1 MGNKIM
7 ELMEKLAEK
16 GNIAVNKAKDLAEIA
31 RLKAQILSCEDVI
44 KKNYQEIGKIVY
56 EEYQD
61 FPEERMAEA
70 SYLKQ
75 CRAIAN
81 AKQGVEKLKAQ
92 IREIQKKS

>member
-1 MGNKIM
+1 M
-7 ELMEKLAEK
+7 ELMDKLAEK

-70 SYLKQ
+70 AYLKQ

-81 AKQGVEKLKAQ
+81 AKQGVEKLEAQ
-92 IREIQKKS
+92 IRELQKKS